1 MHASLRG
8 LGASTLLAAVFAAG
22 ACSSKS
28 SAPAAPDVPQL
39 SLEQLRDPEEC
50 ARCHAEHYASW
61 SLSMHAFAADDP
73 LFLAANARGQ
83 RETKGALGVFC
94 VRCHAPVAVALGLT
108 TDGLNLASLPKATKG
123 ITCYAC
129 HSVDRVDAAHDA
141 AIHYASD
148 GVLRAGIADPAPG
161 AAHASAYSA
170 LHDREQ
176 LDSARLCGS
185 CHDVQ
190 NANAVPLARTYAEWQ
205 GSIFAHDDPT
215 TKLTCAAC
223 HMPGHDGAVAST
235 SGAPKRRV
243 HDHAVPGVDLFPIDA
258 PAAAAQR
265 ALVQAALDPSL
276 ATKLCVQGQKVTVTL
291 DDAFAGHAFPS
302 GAAYH
307 RRAWVELV
315 ASRAGADVWSMG
327 QVADDRAATDVLGG
341 DTWLLADRMKDAA
354 GAPVE
359 QLWTAASYA
368 SNVLLP
374 AVTTDKSDPRWYH
387 AMVRDV
393 TVPVPFDRLSMRVR
407 IRAVDYDFVDDL
419 IASGDL
425 PQAQRS
431 LVTTLTIGSSVH
443 VWSSAIGVGCAP

>member
-1 MHASLRG
+1 LAG
-8 LGASTLLAAVFAAG
+8 VGAAL

-28 SAPAAPDVPQL
+28 SAPPAPEVPQL
-39 SLEQLRDPEEC
+39 TLEQLRDPEAC

-83 RETKGALGVFC
+83 RETKGALGTFC

-108 TDGLNLASLPKATKG
+108 TDGLNLGALPKATKG

-141 AIHYASD
+141 ALHYATD

-170 LHDREQ
+170 LHDRER
-176 LDSARLCGS
+176 LDSAKLCGS

-223 HMPGHDGAVAST
+223 HMSGHDGPVVST
-235 SGAPKRRV
+235 AGAPTRRV
-243 HDHAVPGVDLFPIDA
+243 HDHSVPGVDLFPEGA

-327 QVADDRAATDVLGG
+327 QVPDDRAATDVLGG
-341 DTWLLADRMKDAA
+341 DPWLLADRMKDAS

-368 SNVLLP
+368 TNVLLP

-393 TVPVPFDRLSMRVR
+393 TVPVPFDRVSMRVR

-425 PQAQRS
+425 PAARRS
-431 LVTTLTIGSSVH
+431 LVTTLTIGSSEH